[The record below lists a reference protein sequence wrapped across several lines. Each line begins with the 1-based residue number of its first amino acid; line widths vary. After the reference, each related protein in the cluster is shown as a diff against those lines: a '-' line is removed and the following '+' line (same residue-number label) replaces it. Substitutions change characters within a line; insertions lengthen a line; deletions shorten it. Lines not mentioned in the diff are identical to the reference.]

1 MEAKIRRLEN
11 NLVTIGTGVVI
22 LSLWTL
28 FKTILYVI
36 VYWGKIKDLTS
47 TLQPMETALVFG
59 MVFAAVLIEFVLHS
73 FIGLSARKEGEG
85 KKIRPIYL
93 IITEII
99 LLLYAALILIELLPL
114 FRAEYFSLISVVSIV
129 IDVTCFAFLI
139 DMISSSVRL
148 RKLKK
153 QKAEK
158 EESAV

>member
-1 MEAKIRRLEN
+1 MEAKIRKLEN

-129 IDVTCFAFLI
+129 IDVTSFAFLI

>member
-85 KKIRPIYL
+85 KKIRPIYQ

-129 IDVTCFAFLI
+129 IDVTSFAFLI

>member
-59 MVFAAVLIEFVLHS
+59 MVFAAVLIEFVLQS

-129 IDVTCFAFLI
+129 IDVTSFAFLI

>member
-129 IDVTCFAFLI
+129 IDVTSFAFLI

>member
-1 MEAKIRRLEN
+1 M
-11 NLVTIGTGVVI
+11 
-22 LSLWTL
+22 
-28 FKTILYVI
+28 
-36 VYWGKIKDLTS
+36 
-47 TLQPMETALVFG
+47 
-59 MVFAAVLIEFVLHS
+59 
-73 FIGLSARKEGEG
+73 
-85 KKIRPIYL
+85 

-129 IDVTCFAFLI
+129 IDVTSFAFLI

>member
-11 NLVTIGTGVVI
+11 TLVTIGTGVVI

-129 IDVTCFAFLI
+129 IDVTSFAFLI

>member
-11 NLVTIGTGVVI
+11 NLVTLGTGVVI

-114 FRAEYFSLISVVSIV
+114 FRAEYFSLILSP
-129 IDVTCFAFLI
+129 F
-139 DMISSSVRL
+139 
-148 RKLKK
+148 
-153 QKAEK
+153 
-158 EESAV
+158 

>member
-11 NLVTIGTGVVI
+11 TLVTIGTGVVI

-129 IDVTCFAFLI
+129 IDVTSFAFLI

-148 RKLKK
+148 RKKK
-153 QKAEK
+153 KKKAEK

>member
-129 IDVTCFAFLI
+129 IDVTSCAFLI

>member
-11 NLVTIGTGVVI
+11 NLVTLGTGVVI

-99 LLLYAALILIELLPL
+99 LLLYAALILLELLLL

-129 IDVTCFAFLI
+129 IDVTSFAFLI

>member
-99 LLLYAALILIELLPL
+99 LLLYAAVILIELLPL

-129 IDVTCFAFLI
+129 IDVTSFAFLI

>member
-36 VYWGKIKDLTS
+36 VYWGKINIGLI
-47 TLQPMETALVFG
+47 
-59 MVFAAVLIEFVLHS
+59 AVAVVVLVLHS

-129 IDVTCFAFLI
+129 IDVTSFAFLI